1 MACILRDDSDIAIL
15 IKKKAFD
22 CVPRSVTW
30 WALRRLNIEERQILY
45 EECVCCN
52 LREEFSVKVE
62 VHQGSCLS
70 PLLFI
75 TLMEALYQEFHTEN
89 LYADDLV
96 IIIESL
102 EEPQEKLILWKSSM
116 EGKVLRVN
124 VGKTKVLPDIWAR
137 AWCASDVK
145 QRPLCCMSQGPHS
158 LFSIFYQKCSGI
170 PGPLKP
176 DSSFRCKWCTA
187 QAWPIDGRPM
197 IELTLGCWEKLE
209 VVPSFCY
216 LGLLSAYPQVAVVNL
231 LLSQSAMS
239 HRANSMGSCPSSP
252 HFSSP
257 PEEEF
262 TIHASGVLCSM
273 QTKPRPKPYVICNA
287 LIELWFAGC
296 AVSPPR
302 T

>member
-1 MACILRDDSDIAIL
+1 MLHDDFDIAIFM
-15 IKKKAFD
+15 KKAFYY
-22 CVPRSVTW
+22 VPRRVIW

-96 IIIESL
+96 VIIESL
-102 EEPQEKLILWKSSM
+102 EDLQERLILWKSSM

-137 AWCASDVK
+137 AWCASEVK

-158 LFSIFYQKCSGI
+158 LFSIFLPEVQWYPWPSE
-170 PGPLKP
+170 
-176 DSSFRCKWCTA
+176 
-187 QAWPIDGRPM
+187 AWFQ
-197 IELTLGCWEKLE
+197 L
-209 VVPSFCY
+209 
-216 LGLLSAYPQVAVVNL
+216 QV
-231 LLSQSAMS
+231 
-239 HRANSMGSCPSSP
+239 
-252 HFSSP
+252 
-257 PEEEF
+257 
-262 TIHASGVLCSM
+262 
-273 QTKPRPKPYVICNA
+273 
-287 LIELWFAGC
+287 
-296 AVSPPR
+296 
-302 T
+302 